1 MTDAGPPAP
10 RGEFLLYRSDD
21 GRTRLQVRFDGET
34 VWLTQAQIA
43 ELFQTTPQNITIHLR
58 EIYGEGE
65 LDEAATCKDYLQ
77 VRQEGTRQVQR
88 LLKHYSLPAIV
99 AIGYRVRSPRGTQFR
114 QWATT
119 RLTEYLQK
127 GFTLDDE
134 RLKNPPAP
142 GSPDYFSELLARIR
156 DIRSSEKVF
165 YKKVLEI
172 YATSI
177 DYDPRSEASQ
187 AFFQTVQNKMHW
199 AAHGQTAAEVVARRA
214 DSKQPN
220 MGLTS
225 WSGGKVRKADVG
237 IAKNYLRAEEIEALN
252 RIVNAYLEFAE
263 LQALHRRPMHMA
275 DWIQKLDDFLKLSD
289 REILNHAGS
298 ISHDDAVAKAAM
310 EYERYSAGQRAL
322 PSPVEQDFR
331 DALRDAKEIEAER
344 KQNPKKRKQKEPKPK
359 KPKKDEP

>member
-1 MTDAGPPAP
+1 MTNPIDDAGLPAP
-10 RGEFLLYRSDD
+10 RGEFLLYRTDD
-21 GRTRLQVRFDGET
+21 GRTSLQVRFDGET

-43 ELFQTTPQNITIHLR
+43 DLFQTTKQNASLHLID
-58 EIYGEGE
+58 IYDTGE
-65 LDEAATCKDYLQ
+65 LDEAATVKEYLT
-77 VRQEGTRQVQR
+77 VRQEGERQVQR
-88 LLKHYSLPAIV
+88 LLKHYSLPAIL

-119 RLTEYLQK
+119 RLTELLRK

-177 DYDPRSEASQ
+177 DYDPRAEASQ
-187 AFFQTVQNKMHW
+187 AFFRVLQNKMHW
-199 AAHGQTAAEVVARRA
+199 AAHGHTAAEVIALRS
-214 DSKQPN
+214 DSTKPN

-225 WSGGKVRKADVG
+225 WAGGKVRKADVG
-237 IAKNYLRAEEIEALN
+237 VAKNHLQANEIEALN

-263 LQALHRRPMHMA
+263 LQAMNRKPMHMTPT
-275 DWIQKLDDFLKLSD
+275 
-289 REILNHAGS
+289 GS
-298 ISHDDAVAKAAM
+298 
-310 EYERYSAGQRAL
+310 
-322 PSPVEQDFR
+322 PSSTTS
-331 DALRDAKEIEAER
+331 
-344 KQNPKKRKQKEPKPK
+344 
-359 KPKKDEP
+359 